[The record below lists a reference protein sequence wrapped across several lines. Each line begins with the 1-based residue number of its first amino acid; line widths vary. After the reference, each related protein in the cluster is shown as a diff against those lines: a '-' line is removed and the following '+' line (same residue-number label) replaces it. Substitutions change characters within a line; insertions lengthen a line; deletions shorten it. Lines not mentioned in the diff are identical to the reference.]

1 MKLEELKM
9 YPAPVS
15 KEIIFLGTMKKDEKS
30 GFDMWVNK
38 IDFTEQFW
46 NCLAEICRKKLIE
59 SENNS
64 VVFLEEFSSG
74 LKLEIKAFI

>member
-15 KEIIFLGTMKKDEKS
+15 KEIIFLGTMKKYKS
-30 GFDMWVNK
+30 GFDMWVDK
-38 IDFTEQFW
+38 IDFTEEFW

-59 SENNS
+59 SEDNS

-74 LKLEIKAFI
+74 LKLEIKVSI

>member
-9 YPAPVS
+9 YPTPVS
-15 KEIIFLGTMKKDEKS
+15 EEIIFLGTMKKDKKS
-30 GFDMWVNK
+30 GFDMWSNK

-46 NCLAEICRKKLIE
+46 NCLAEICRKKLIK
-59 SENNS
+59 SEDNS

-74 LKLEIKAFI
+74 LKLEIKVSI

>member
-15 KEIIFLGTMKKDEKS
+15 DAVFLGEIKS
-30 GFDMWVNK
+30 NMWIEK
-38 IDFTEQFW
+38 IDFTDQFW

-59 SENNS
+59 SEDNS
-64 VVFLEEFSSG
+64 IVFAEVFSSG
-74 LKLEIKAFI
+74 LKLEIKASI

>member
-1 MKLEELKM
+1 MKLKELKM
-9 YPAPVS
+9 HPAPIS
-15 KEIIFLGTMKKDEKS
+15 DSIFLGTMKKDKS
-30 GFDMWVNK
+30 GFNMWSNK

-64 VVFLEEFSSG
+64 VVFLEEFESG
-74 LKLEIKAFI
+74 LKLEIKVSI

>member
-1 MKLEELKM
+1 MTLKELKM
-9 YPAPVS
+9 YPAPS
-15 KEIIFLGTMKKDEKS
+15 SDSIFLGTMKVVKDKKIS
-30 GFDMWVNK
+30 MWSNK

>member
-1 MKLEELKM
+1 MTLKELKM
-9 YPAPVS
+9 YPAPIS
-15 KEIIFLGTMKKDEKS
+15 DSIFLGTMKVVKDKKIS
-30 GFDMWVNK
+30 MWSNK

>member
-9 YPAPVS
+9 YPAEVS
-15 KEIIFLGTMKKDEKS
+15 ESVFLGTMKKDKKS
-30 GFDMWVNK
+30 GFDMWSNK

-46 NCLAEICRKKLIE
+46 NCLAEICRKKLIK
-59 SENNS
+59 SEDNS

-74 LKLEIKAFI
+74 LKLGIKVSI

>member
-15 KEIIFLGTMKKDEKS
+15 ESIFLGTIKKDTKS
-30 GFDMWVNK
+30 GFDMWSNK

-46 NCLAEICRKKLIE
+46 NCLAEICRKKLIK
-59 SENNS
+59 SEDNS
-64 VVFLEEFSSG
+64 VVFLEEFESG
-74 LKLEIKAFI
+74 LKLEIKVSI

>member
-15 KEIIFLGTMKKDEKS
+15 DAVFLGKIKS
-30 GFDMWVNK
+30 NMWIEK
-38 IDFTEQFW
+38 IDFTDQFW

-59 SENNS
+59 SEDNS
-64 VVFLEEFSSG
+64 VVFVEVFSSG
-74 LKLEIKAFI
+74 LKLEIKVSI

>member
-1 MKLEELKM
+1 MKLKELKM
-9 YPAPVS
+9 YPAPIS
-15 KEIIFLGTMKKDEKS
+15 DSIFLGTMKKDKS
-30 GFDMWVNK
+30 GFNMWSNK

-64 VVFLEEFSSG
+64 VVFLEEFESG
-74 LKLEIKAFI
+74 LKLEIKVSI

>member
-9 YPAPVS
+9 YPAEVS
-15 KEIIFLGTMKKDEKS
+15 ESVFLGTMKKDKKS
-30 GFDMWVNK
+30 GFDMWSNK

-46 NCLAEICRKKLIE
+46 NCLAEICRKKLIK
-59 SENNS
+59 SEDNS

-74 LKLEIKAFI
+74 LKLEIKVSI

>member
-15 KEIIFLGTMKKDEKS
+15 ESIFLGTMKKDTKS
-30 GFDMWVNK
+30 GFDMWSNK

-46 NCLAEICRKKLIE
+46 NCLAEICRKKLIK
-59 SENNS
+59 SEDNS
-64 VVFLEEFSSG
+64 VVFLEEFESG
-74 LKLEIKAFI
+74 LKLEIKVSI